1 MNALPLAP
9 ETLTAYQEHRHV
21 NVTPSA
27 SISHISSI
35 SFAKS
40 AFYGKHWDAITTR
53 ARGLFIDNETQM
65 VVARGYDKFFNL
77 GERPETQV
85 EYILDNF
92 QFPVEIWHKYNGFLG
107 ITGYD
112 DRTAKLL
119 IGSKSR
125 LEGEFATMFREI
137 ITEQLG
143 AGTLERLRRALRDLG
158 ASAIFE
164 VIDPVRDPHIVE
176 YDRPH
181 VVLLDVVRRHAP
193 TDGAHPDRLSHAE
206 LKQFA
211 AHIAGSA
218 KVAPPVKERIVTIKD
233 RKALESFIASYLDPT
248 RERRI
253 EGVIIESANGDVVKL
268 KSPWYSRWKRARG
281 HIHRFVE
288 CHDKQVDFDGKVEEE
303 HQEFLAWAFA
313 RPVELLRRL
322 SIIDLRNAWQ
332 QGTDIDHLAEDQE
345 RADESARLSREERK
359 AAERDESLAAD
370 INKVA
375 TKFAADIA
383 AGKDRSES
391 LAKLIER
398 GKDSPVIKAALEG
411 HPEYALLAKHAS
423 ESM

>member
-1 MNALPLAP
+1 MNAQPLDP
-9 ETLTAYQEHRHV
+9 DTLAAYQAHRHV
-21 NVTPSA
+21 NITPSA
-27 SISHISSI
+27 SEPHLSSI

-53 ARGLFIDNETQM
+53 ARGLFIDSETNM

-92 QFPVEIWHKYNGFLG
+92 QYPVEIWHKYNGFLG

-112 DRTAKLL
+112 ERSGKLL

-125 LEGEFATMFREI
+125 LEGDFAAMFREI

-164 VIDPVRDPHIVE
+164 VIDPVRDPHIIE

-193 TDGAHPDRLSHAE
+193 TGGAHPDRLNHAE

-218 KVAPPVKERIVTIKD
+218 KEAPPVKERIVSITD
-233 RKALESFIASYLDPT
+233 REALAAFIASYLDPS

-253 EGVIIESANGDVVKL
+253 EGVILESANGDVVKL

-281 HIHRFVE
+281 HVHRFVE
-288 CHDKQVDFDGKVEEE
+288 CHDKQIDFDANVEDE
-303 HQEFLAWAFA
+303 HVEFLRWAFA

-332 QGTDIDHLAEDQE
+332 QGGDIDHLAEDQQ
-345 RADESARLSREERK
+345 RADENARISREERK

-375 TKFAADIA
+375 NKFAVDIA

-391 LAKLIER
+391 LAKLIKR
-398 GKDSPVIKAALEG
+398 GKDNPVIKAALES
-411 HPEYALLAKHAS
+411 HPEYALLAKHVS
-423 ESM
+423 DS